1 MTSGEPAELADMS
14 RETFPAAP
22 QLEPGRPGALKCQEQ
37 DKSIPAA
44 HHKRPY
50 ITALLAQSAID
61 ENISRIRDYSIRTKC
76 FT

>member
-37 DKSIPAA
+37 DKSIPA
-44 HHKRPY
+44 
-50 ITALLAQSAID
+50 ISVLALKM
-61 ENISRIRDYSIRTKC
+61 SRERFVIGEKGSRSGDHGN
-76 FT
+76 